1 MLSERTASMKAF
13 LIRAKNILIS
23 PKNEWHAIKDEP
35 ATYKQVIAGYVA
47 VLAAV
52 PLAISAIEIIAFGSG
67 VKHGDRF
74 ASIGSLF
81 MRYALWYVM
90 IVVDIVILGAI
101 ITAFVT
107 PGGSQQDGRAGLKVA
122 AYSATPLFMV
132 GIVVSIPGMGWLAY
146 GAVLYC
152 VYLLYLGIRS
162 LLDMEHRKAAWYA
175 VASFMAAGVIIGVL
189 NLFEYLFESYLA
201 RTFILQ
207 G

>member
-1 MLSERTASMKAF
+1 MLSERTTSMKAF

-23 PKNEWHAIKDEP
+23 PKNELYAIKGEP
-35 ATYKQVIAGYVA
+35 ATYEQVIAGYVA

-52 PLAISAIEIIAFGSG
+52 PLAISAIETIVFGSG
-67 VKHGDRF
+67 DKHGDRF

-90 IVVDIVILGAI
+90 IVVDIIILGAI

-107 PGGSQQDGRAGLKVA
+107 PGGSQQDGRPGLKVA

-162 LLDMEHRKAAWYA
+162 LLDMEHSKAAWYA
-175 VASFMAAGVIIGVL
+175 AASFMAAGVIIGVL
-189 NLFEYLFESYLA
+189 NLFECLFESYLA

>member
-90 IVVDIVILGAI
+90 IVVEIVILGAI

-162 LLDMEHRKAAWYA
+162 LLDMENSKAAWYA

>member
-1 MLSERTASMKAF
+1 MKAF
-13 LIRAKNILIS
+13 LIRAKNILVS
-23 PKNEWHAIKDEP
+23 PKNEWRAIKGEP

-52 PLAISAIEIIAFGSG
+52 PLAISAIETIAFGYG

-74 ASIGSLF
+74 ASIRSLF

-90 IVVDIVILGAI
+90 IVVDIIILGAI

-152 VYLLYLGIRS
+152 VYLLYLGISS
-162 LLDMEHRKAAWYA
+162 LLDMEHSKAAWYA
-175 VASFMAAGVIIGVL
+175 AASFMAAGVIIGVL

>member
-1 MLSERTASMKAF
+1 MLSERTTSMKAF

-23 PKNEWHAIKDEP
+23 PKNEWRAIKGEP

-52 PLAISAIEIIAFGSG
+52 PLAISAIETIAFGSG

-90 IVVDIVILGAI
+90 IVVDIIILGAI

-122 AYSATPLFMV
+122 AYSATLLFMV

-162 LLDMEHRKAAWYA
+162 LLDMEHSKAAWYA
-175 VASFMAAGVIIGVL
+175 AASFMAAGVIIGVL

>member
-1 MLSERTASMKAF
+1 MKAF

-23 PKNEWHAIKDEP
+23 PKNEWRAIKGEP

-52 PLAISAIEIIAFGSG
+52 PLAISAIETIAFGSG

-90 IVVDIVILGAI
+90 IVVDIIILGAI

-122 AYSATPLFMV
+122 AYSATLLFMV

-162 LLDMEHRKAAWYA
+162 LLDMEHSKAAWYA
-175 VASFMAAGVIIGVL
+175 AASFMAAGVIIGVL

>member
-1 MLSERTASMKAF
+1 MLSERTISMKAF
-13 LIRAKNILIS
+13 LIRAKNILIN
-23 PKNEWHAIKDEP
+23 PKNEWHAIKDEQ
-35 ATYKQVIAGYVA
+35 ATYKQVIASYVA

-52 PLAISAIEIIAFGSG
+52 PLAISAIETIAFGSG

-90 IVVDIVILGAI
+90 IVVDIIILGAI

-107 PGGSQQDGRAGLKVA
+107 PGGSQHDGRAGLKVA
-122 AYSATPLFMV
+122 AYSATPLFIV

-162 LLDMEHRKAAWYA
+162 LLDLEHSKAAWYA

-189 NLFEYLFESYLA
+189 NLFEYLFESHLA
-201 RTFILQ
+201 RAFIPQ

>member
-1 MLSERTASMKAF
+1 MLTERTALMKAF

-35 ATYKQVIAGYVA
+35 STYKQVIVGYVA

-52 PLAISAIEIIAFGSG
+52 PLAISAIETIAFGSG
-67 VKHGDRF
+67 VKHSERF
-74 ASIGSLF
+74 FSRGSLF
-81 MRYALWYVM
+81 MMYALWYVM
-90 IVVDIVILGAI
+90 IVVDIIILGAI

-107 PGGSQQDGRAGLKVA
+107 PGGSRHDGRAGLKVA

-162 LLDMEHRKAAWYA
+162 LLDMERSKAAWYA
-175 VASFMAAGVIIGVL
+175 VASFMAAGAIIGVL

-201 RTFILQ
+201 RTFIRQ

>member
-162 LLDMEHRKAAWYA
+162 LLDMENSKAAWYA

>member
-1 MLSERTASMKAF
+1 MKAF

-23 PKNEWHAIKDEP
+23 PKNEWRAIKGEP

-52 PLAISAIEIIAFGSG
+52 PLAISAIETIAFGSG

-90 IVVDIVILGAI
+90 IVVDIIILGAI

-107 PGGSQQDGRAGLKVA
+107 PSGSQQDGRAGLKVA

-162 LLDMEHRKAAWYA
+162 LLDMEHSKAAWYA
-175 VASFMAAGVIIGVL
+175 AASFMAAGVIIGVL